1 MTELPNWVGI
11 AVEVL
16 YYAIAV
22 PILAFSAVLLV
33 ICMVGSIAM
42 PIWGAIFGR
51 APGERGGVEALH
63 PIARLVLALAGLGVL
78 WQMIAP
84 WL

>member
-1 MTELPNWVGI
+1 MTEIHSWASAALN
-11 AVEVL
+11 AF
-16 YYAIAV
+16 YYAV
-22 PILAFSAVLLV
+22 SNPVSVLLLAFAAVFA
-33 ICMVGSIAM
+33 VGSIAI

-51 APGERGGVEALH
+51 APRARGGVEPLH